1 MRTWFVFFAI
11 SVVTAAFATAVMFH
25 MAVFRDRDVFFLYA
39 RTWSRILLRLAGIR
53 VVSFGLDT
61 IHPTERYVYTC
72 NHASLFD
79 IPVVLATI
87 PDNIRIM
94 YKRELE
100 KIPVFGWCLKMSP
113 FIAIDRAD
121 GRDAMARLE
130 ETVASMRAGSSVLV
144 FPEGTRS
151 EDGRVAQFKRGA
163 FVLAA
168 RSGKP
173 LIPVALVGTHNIL
186 PARTRR
192 IVPGTVE
199 LHVENAVVLESP
211 VSRQAESA
219 AMASVRTSIGRH
231 VDLQV

>member
-11 SVVTAAFATAVMFH
+11 TIVTVAFATAVMIH
-25 MAVFRDRDVFFLYA
+25 MFVFRDRTVFFFYA

-53 VVSFGLDT
+53 VVSSGLNNIRAT
-61 IHPTERYVYTC
+61 KRYVYTC

-79 IPVVLATI
+79 IPVVLASI

-130 ETVASMRAGSSVLV
+130 ETVESLRTGSSVLV

-173 LIPVALVGTHNIL
+173 IIPVALVGTNNIL

-192 IVPGTVE
+192 VVPGTVQLYIE
-199 LHVENAVVLESP
+199 EAVVLETP
-211 VSRQAESA
+211 VSRQAEST
-219 AMASVRTSIGRH
+219 AMVAVRTSIGRH
-231 VDLQV
+231 VDLLV